1 MQEGKQPLFQ
11 KELAIN
17 TTDSTPIL
25 RCGHHTCFMRTRFFL
40 VPSSVKVN
48 SSMNHTNRQGSTWE
62 RGGEKKKHK
71 ALLASVAPNAA
82 AAAAAN
88 FHTLNIYFDSLLVRR
103 CLSPS

>member
-1 MQEGKQPLFQ
+1 
-11 KELAIN
+11 
-17 TTDSTPIL
+17 
-25 RCGHHTCFMRTRFFL
+25 MRTRFFL

-62 RGGEKKKHK
+62 GGGEKKKHK
-71 ALLASVAPNAA
+71 ALLASVAPNAAA

-103 CLSPS
+103 CLSPSP